1 MIETLTADGYEQTRE
16 KLRDLETRLAAIER
30 RTDLK
35 PDHLESVRKSYR
47 MMMRDMLKEVKL
59 YESRLRRTV
68 RLPAAD

>member
-59 YESRLRRTV
+59 YESMLRRTV
-68 RLPAAD
+68 RLPTAD